1 MAGSV
6 DGAIMDTLLRAL
18 PYYILTVAALGTM
31 MVVSLSVM
39 RGMYPRRF
47 LVLGAGMLPLA
58 VAFFLI
64 AATAT
69 PTGHMDRTMVGPSI
83 RSLSTIGGLLW
94 LLWLALAIK
103 GAVRVEKQH

>member
-1 MAGSV
+1 
-6 DGAIMDTLLRAL
+6 MDTLLRAL

-31 MVVSLSVM
+31 AVVSLSVM

-69 PTGHMDRTMVGPSI
+69 PTGHMDRTAVGPSI

-103 GAVRVEKQH
+103 GAVRVERKRPTGE

>member
-1 MAGSV
+1 
-6 DGAIMDTLLRAL
+6 MDTLLRAL

-58 VAFFLI
+58 VAFFRI

-69 PTGHMDRTMVGPSI
+69 QRAHG
-83 RSLSTIGGLLW
+83 
-94 LLWLALAIK
+94 
-103 GAVRVEKQH
+103 

>member
-1 MAGSV
+1 ME
-6 DGAIMDTLLRAL
+6 TLLRAL

-31 MVVSLSVM
+31 IVVTLSVL

-47 LVLGAGMLPLA
+47 LILGAGMLPLA

-69 PTGHMDRTMVGPSI
+69 PSGHTGRTTVGPSI
-83 RSLSTIGGLLW
+83 RVLATTGGLLW
-94 LLWLALAIK
+94 LLWLALVVR
-103 GAVRVEKQH
+103 GAVRVERQRPAE

>member
-1 MAGSV
+1 
-6 DGAIMDTLLRAL
+6 MDALLRAL

-31 MVVSLSVM
+31 TVVVLSVQ

-47 LVLGAGMLPLA
+47 LILGAGMLPLA

-69 PTGHMDRTMVGPSI
+69 PSGHVDRTAVGPSI
-83 RSLSTIGGLLW
+83 RSMATLGGLLW
-94 LLWLALAIK
+94 LLWLALAVK
-103 GAVRVEKQH
+103 GAVRVEKRSPAGE

>member
-1 MAGSV
+1 
-6 DGAIMDTLLRAL
+6 MDTLLRAL

-31 MVVSLSVM
+31 LVVAVSVQ

-47 LVLGAGMLPLA
+47 LILGAGMLPLA

-69 PTGHMDRTMVGPSI
+69 PSGHVDRTAVGPSI
-83 RSLSTIGGLLW
+83 RSMATLGGLLW
-94 LLWLALAIK
+94 LLWLALAVK
-103 GAVRVEKQH
+103 GAVRVEKRSPAGE

>member
-1 MAGSV
+1 
-6 DGAIMDTLLRAL
+6 MDTLLRAL
-18 PYYILTVAALGTM
+18 PYYVLTEAALGTM
-31 MVVSLSVM
+31 MVVVLSVL

-69 PTGHMDRTMVGPSI
+69 PSGHMDRTAAGPSI

-94 LLWLALAIK
+94 LLWLALAVK
-103 GAVRVEKQH
+103 GAVRVERH

>member
-1 MAGSV
+1 
-6 DGAIMDTLLRAL
+6 MDTLLMAL
-18 PYYILTVAALGTM
+18 PYYVCAVAALGTTL
-31 MVVSLSVM
+31 VITLAVL

-58 VAFFLI
+58 MAFFLI

-69 PTGHMDRTMVGPSI
+69 PSGHMDRSAVGPSI

-94 LLWLALAIK
+94 LLWLALAVK
-103 GAVRVEKQH
+103 GAVRVEKRRPAK

>member
-1 MAGSV
+1 
-6 DGAIMDTLLRAL
+6 MDTLLRAL

-69 PTGHMDRTMVGPSI
+69 PSGHMDRTEVGPAI
-83 RSLSTIGGLLW
+83 RSLATTGGLLW
-94 LLWLALAIK
+94 LLWLALVVR
-103 GAVRVEKQH
+103 GGVRVERKRPTGE

>member
-1 MAGSV
+1 
-6 DGAIMDTLLRAL
+6 MDALLRAL

-31 MVVSLSVM
+31 MVVVLSVQ

-47 LVLGAGMLPLA
+47 LILGAGMLPLA

-69 PTGHMDRTMVGPSI
+69 PSGHVDRTEVGPAI
-83 RSLSTIGGLLW
+83 RSMATLGGLLW
-94 LLWLALAIK
+94 LLWLALAVK
-103 GAVRVEKQH
+103 SAVRVEKRSPAGE